1 MVSRDIWKIFAPPA
15 TMMINAQAM
24 AERMSLR
31 VLIGTFRLRKIW
43 EQSALVH
50 G

>member
-15 TMMINAQAM
+15 KMMTNAQAM

-31 VLIGTFRLRKIW
+31 VLIRTFRLRKIW
-43 EQSALVH
+43 EQ
-50 G
+50 